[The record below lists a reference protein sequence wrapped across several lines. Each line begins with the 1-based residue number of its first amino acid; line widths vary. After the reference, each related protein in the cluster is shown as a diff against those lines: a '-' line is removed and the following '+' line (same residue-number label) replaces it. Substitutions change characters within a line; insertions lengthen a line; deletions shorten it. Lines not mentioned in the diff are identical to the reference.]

1 MSVFRERKSLG
12 CLVSELLLIE
22 ILSEN
27 VGWTGWL
34 VDAVSWDVSSVVEE
48 VGDLSRLL
56 KLLSEN
62 VAAFSENVTWLGPMG
77 WTEWMAVEDSSGVEE
92 ELVELASSS

>member
-48 VGDLSRLL
+48 VWDLSSLL

-62 VAAFSENVTWLGPMG
+62 VAAFSENV
-77 WTEWMAVEDSSGVEE
+77 A
-92 ELVELASSS
+92 